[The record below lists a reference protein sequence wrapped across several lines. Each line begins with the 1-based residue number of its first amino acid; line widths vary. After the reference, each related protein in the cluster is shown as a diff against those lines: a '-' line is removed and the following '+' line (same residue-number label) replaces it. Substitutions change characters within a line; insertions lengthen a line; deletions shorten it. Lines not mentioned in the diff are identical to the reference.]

1 MATRVV
7 EESPNIFYLTADF
20 HLRQTRWMCAPY
32 YNWFPLDSQKRG
44 MRYSRKIGMESPR
57 LLFFTFVHFKKMCT
71 ASVRVGRQETE
82 SQLREISPVTYTI
95 YDRGIQRTRG
105 ASLIS
110 QTWRHKPTPCFT
122 AEREG
127 RCRAEMWIL
136 VYKMNGGLGCKHGPP
151 DS

>member
-1 MATRVV
+1 
-7 EESPNIFYLTADF
+7 
-20 HLRQTRWMCAPY
+20 
-32 YNWFPLDSQKRG
+32 

-110 QTWRHKPTPCFT
+110 QT
-122 AEREG
+122 
-127 RCRAEMWIL
+127 
-136 VYKMNGGLGCKHGPP
+136 
-151 DS
+151 